1 MTMSIKNLIIGLLMA
16 VVIVGYACLAL
27 LGISAL
33 THSSKAQASP
43 PVVSSGHPYTFKINR
58 PSGDCITAYVK
69 GSQYYEAVVPHAFKS
84 GCSSIT
90 VTVEK

>member
-1 MTMSIKNLIIGLLMA
+1 MTVKNMLLGLLIVVVVSGYSFLA
-16 VVIVGYACLAL
+16 V

-33 THSSKAQASP
+33 THSSKAQASSP
-43 PVVSSGHPYTFKINR
+43 AVSSGHPYTFKINR
-58 PSGDCITAYVK
+58 SSGDCITAYVK